1 MIACSQYDYIELACL
16 FHLPIKLTL
25 KSGATYSGIAV
36 DTLHNEHKQECILL
50 KNEEN
55 EYLVATD
62 CLLMMEAL
70 SEHPHFTIVEFT

>member
-16 FHLPIKLTL
+16 FHLPVKLTL
-25 KSGATYSGIAV
+25 KSGTTYSGIAV
-36 DTLHNEHKQECILL
+36 DTLRNEHKQECILL

-55 EYLVATD
+55 KYLVAAD